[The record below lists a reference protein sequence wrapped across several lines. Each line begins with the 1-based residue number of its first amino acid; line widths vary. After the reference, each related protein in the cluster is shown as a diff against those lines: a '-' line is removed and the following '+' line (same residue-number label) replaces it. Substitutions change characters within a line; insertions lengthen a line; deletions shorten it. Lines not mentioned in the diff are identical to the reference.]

1 MAADPLALVA
11 AWPSEVPLISLEEAL
26 EQSLLQSGRSREE
39 YLRRLAQDLGK
50 PQLQPL
56 LWLLPRRWRLGAAQ
70 WPQRLHGLAQVL
82 EQGLLTPALLAVLS
96 DELAALLPEPA
107 TACSALERW
116 RTPPTGS
123 WEQLLELA
131 RCGEPVDGVVAA
143 AQEAHLS
150 PGLQWRNVG
159 LHYGQN
165 SAQRQANATAARW
178 LNHAGSQ
185 LNATSTPPQ
194 GGRQLIAELQ
204 QQGWRIEAR
213 CRASVASF
221 GFGASLHAAG
231 GPWQQVPIAL
241 PLRSGLLDRHGNEIH
256 ALLPHSSVELELQ
269 GPGVQLLLQFYQG
282 TEGLCGWEALN
293 DLQRPWQNDR
303 QNGTVRYQGEPFS
316 GNNLL
321 ELMDLCDV
329 IAWVHNSLASQAQ
342 LRLGGYGT
350 LGFCIDT
357 TALVQQACWGHCQLF
372 PLLLGGPWRERLSRC
387 AVQLRGQLPA
397 SHQAAID
404 RYLEALHQLPLD
416 LSLHGSSAEQAWRR
430 LRSSQPSSSPFL
442 LVQHLQDAADH
453 LTAVTL

>member
-1 MAADPLALVA
+1 MAADPLALQA
-11 AWPSEVPLISLEEAL
+11 AWPSEVPLISLEDAL
-26 EQSLLQSGRSREE
+26 ERSLLQSGRSRED
-39 YLRRLAQDLGK
+39 YLRRLAQDLQK

-96 DELAALLPEPA
+96 DELAALLPEAMPS
-107 TACSALERW
+107 CSALERW
-116 RTPPTGS
+116 RTAPDCS
-123 WEQLLELA
+123 WEHLLELA
-131 RCGEPVDGVVAA
+131 RCRDPIDGVLAA
-143 AQEAHLS
+143 AREAQLS

-159 LHYGQN
+159 LQYGQN
-165 SAQRQANATAARW
+165 SAQRQANGLAARW
-178 LNHAGSQ
+178 LNHAGSSLAGSQ
-185 LNATSTPPQ
+185 EAQ
-194 GGRQLIAELQ
+194 GGRQLIAALQ

-213 CRASVASF
+213 SRASVASF
-221 GFGASLHAAG
+221 GLGASLHRKE

-241 PLRSGLLDRHGNEIH
+241 PLRTGLLDSSGQEIQS
-256 ALLPHSSVELELQ
+256 LLPHSSVELELQ

-303 QNGTVRYQGEPFS
+303 HNGTVRYQGEPFRGES
-316 GNNLL
+316 LL

-372 PLLLGGPWRERLSRC
+372 PLLLGGAWRERLSRC
-387 AVQLRGQLPA
+387 AHTLRTQLPA
-397 SHQAAID
+397 SHQAAVD
-404 RYLEALHQLPLD
+404 RYLEALNQLPLD
-416 LSLHGSSAEQAWRR
+416 VSLHGRNAEQAWQR